1 VFACTHVGVTA
12 ITQVWEAQGFI
23 RKAYPNLLG
32 AIGFDVFD
40 VVALVT

>member
-23 RKAYPNLLG
+23 RKACPNLLG
-32 AIGFDVFD
+32 TKGFDVFD
-40 VVALVT
+40 VVALVA